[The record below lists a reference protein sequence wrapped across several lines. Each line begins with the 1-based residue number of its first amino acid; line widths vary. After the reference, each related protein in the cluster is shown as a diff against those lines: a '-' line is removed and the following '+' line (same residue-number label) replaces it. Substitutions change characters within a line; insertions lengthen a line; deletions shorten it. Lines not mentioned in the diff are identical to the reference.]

1 MPAEVKKTTRR
12 KLRTGPIQ
20 MLFPCADVL
29 IDNSGLVAG
38 MTKLRQL
45 IIRRI
50 VPLKKIV
57 LIFPRVDQ

>member
-1 MPAEVKKTTRR
+1 MTAEVKKTTRR

-38 MTKLRQL
+38 MTE
-45 IIRRI
+45 
-50 VPLKKIV
+50 V
-57 LIFPRVDQ
+57 LAAMSWEDL

>member
-1 MPAEVKKTTRR
+1 MLAEVKKTARR

-38 MTKLRQL
+38 MTEPSRATGGSHVRL
-45 IIRRI
+45 
-50 VPLKKIV
+50 
-57 LIFPRVDQ
+57 PRS

>member
-1 MPAEVKKTTRR
+1 MTAEVKKTPRR

-38 MTKLRQL
+38 MTE
-45 IIRRI
+45 
-50 VPLKKIV
+50 V
-57 LIFPRVDQ
+57 LAAMPWEDL